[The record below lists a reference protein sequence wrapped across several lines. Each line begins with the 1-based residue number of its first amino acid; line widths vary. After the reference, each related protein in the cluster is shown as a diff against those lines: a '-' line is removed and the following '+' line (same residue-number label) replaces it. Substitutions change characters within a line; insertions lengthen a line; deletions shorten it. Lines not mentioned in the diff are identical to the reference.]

1 MTLSPAEMSVIQ
13 RARQEGLIA
22 EHQRFDYL
30 DDRPC
35 MLLSIALAPLTL
47 GISLLLVP
55 ILWVVQHDR
64 NAAAIA
70 RLKQRLQ
77 DS

>member
-1 MTLSPAEMSVIQ
+1 MTLSPAEQSVIQ

-22 EHQRFDYL
+22 EHQRFEYL

-35 MLLSIALAPLTL
+35 IVLSIVLVPLTL

-70 RLKQRLQ
+70 RLQQLLQ
-77 DS
+77 QT

>member
-1 MTLSPAEMSVIQ
+1 MPLTADEQSIIE
-13 RARQEGLIA
+13 RARDQGLIA
-22 EHQRFDYL
+22 DHQRFNYL
-30 DDRPC
+30 DDGPC
-35 MLLSIALAPLTL
+35 IVLSIALVPLTL

-77 DS
+77 ES